1 MDLGLAGKVAAIT
14 GGSRGIGRAVALS
27 LAQEGCDVA
36 ICARTTSDI
45 NQTVKDL
52 QALGV
57 RAAGYTI
64 DVTTPG
70 QVEHFIDEAATDLEG
85 LDRLVANV
93 GATVGGTLLDST
105 PEDWAQTFELNVF
118 HATRAIRAAVPH
130 MRERDGSAIAIVASI
145 SGWKPSPKAQYGA
158 AKAAEIY
165 VAMALA
171 RELAPDHIRIN
182 TVSPGSILIPGGG
195 WDLYREREPERFQQF
210 EQCDFPAHRLGTAE
224 ESPTSSHSSYRIAQA
239 GSTAPTSVL
248 MAPKTDPAP
257 RPGSRRADNLITR
270 RRDPGRHICRVC

>member
-45 NQTVKDL
+45 NKTVNDL

-64 DVTTPG
+64 DVTTSG
-70 QVEHFIDEAATDLEG
+70 ETERFINEAATDLDG
-85 LDRLVANV
+85 LDLLVANV

-105 PEDWAQTFELNVF
+105 AEDWAQTFELNVL

-130 MRERDGSAIAIVASI
+130 MRKRGGAITIVASI

-165 VAMALA
+165 VATALA
-171 RELAPDHIRIN
+171 RELGPDHIRIN

-195 WDLYREREPERFQQF
+195 WDLYRKREPERFQQF

-224 ESPTSSHSSYRIAQA
+224 EIANVVTFLLSDRASWINGANICVDGAQNRPSATSW
-239 GSTAPTSVL
+239 
-248 MAPKTDPAP
+248 
-257 RPGSRRADNLITR
+257 
-270 RRDPGRHICRVC
+270 